1 MSRLK
6 TVCTSVFWAR
16 IAKSR
21 RGVHRAELSDV
32 DLGDALL
39 KATSSEVQ
47 ERCERCELFDKIV

>member
-21 RGVHRAELSDV
+21 RGVYRAELSDV
-32 DLGDALL
+32 NLGHVLL
-39 KATSSEVQ
+39 IATSSEIK
-47 ERCERCELFDKIV
+47 ET